1 MEEVAVGIDLGTTN
15 SCVAA
20 IQNGRPKIIE
30 DERGYNILPSCVA
43 FKSHGKFV
51 VGHGAKALILT
62 NPTQTVYAVKRLIG
76 RKFSSV
82 EVQEARR
89 RLSYEI
95 FEGEGDEAILRL
107 GDVELTPEEISSIV
121 LKCIREVA
129 ERALGCPVQQAV
141 ITVPAYFNHAQR
153 RATLQAAELAGLD
166 CLRLINEPTAAAL
179 AYGFKKDLDKRVAI
193 YDLGG
198 GTFDLSVLE
207 IGGGVYETL
216 GTSGNTFLGGEDFDY
231 RVVDYLADQ
240 FRQQHGVDLRE
251 DKMSLQRLKDAAER
265 AKCELSFVDRTPIL
279 IPRVHES
286 LNLEMTLDRTTL
298 EGLVDD
304 LIKETVRITSE
315 ALSDADVSLEELD
328 EIILVGGMTRMPKV
342 QEAIRVFFG
351 MAPCKGVHPEE
362 VVATGASVQAF
373 SLEEEAES
381 HILLDVTPFSLGI
394 DTAGGFFSRIIDR
407 NTTLPVTLGRT
418 FTTVTDNQDVVKV
431 VVRQG
436 ESEVAND
443 NEFLG
448 EFSLEGIRQAAR
460 MTPRIDVDFKID
472 ANGILHVTAADRDT
486 GEAQTV
492 SIKDYQEKVASGTA
506 TDVQLAVGEPE
517 GGGAAPAAAAAA
529 AAGGG
534 LFGKLKTLFGKGD
547 EGAGDGPSQPDTD
560 VQDRSGA
567 PDAGPQLDVQ
577 DRGGAEPV
585 HTDNQMDVQDRG
597 MSMAPPEDPGHELTD
612 RDAFSIPDQPP
623 PMEGQ
628 SMAQPG
634 DEIADNLKNSLGGMF
649 GEPTGSGP
657 AVAQGDAIQPAAP
670 AAPEDPYGIAPAEGA
685 AQPAAEPF
693 GITPV
698 VQTPLGGE
706 PPQPAAPEEPYGIA
720 PLGGDPGGA
729 PASPAPSAP
738 ATGDSLMPLPD
749 ARPHVDTRDRTDLG
763 VQAQQQ
769 EPAEADPFAIRE
781 RPQLDPFGVSGGGG
795 TDPFMGQEGE
805 SAKADPF
812 ALSDTTRSKRTRRVD
827 TQLQTKPGITPAAFN
842 LAENPEAV
850 AASRKRP
857 ARLKIRYKRSATFVK
872 EFTENLA
879 RGGTFVKTKSPLEV
893 GRRCVFEL
901 SVKDLTDTLALKGMV
916 VWSSRGIDKL
926 DADQEPGMGIQY
938 DTEDAEG
945 LESVRA
951 AVQELA

>member
-1 MEEVAVGIDLGTTN
+1 MDEVAVGIDLGTTN

-95 FEGEGDEAILRL
+95 FEGEGDEAVLRL

-141 ITVPAYFNHAQR
+141 ITVPAYFSHAQR

-251 DKMSLQRLKDAAER
+251 DNMSLQRLKDAAER

-298 EGLVDD
+298 ESLVDD

-315 ALSDADVSLEELD
+315 ALADADVSLDELD

-362 VVATGASVQAF
+362 VVATGASVQAY
-373 SLEEEAES
+373 SLEEEADS

-418 FTTVTDNQDVVKV
+418 FTTVTDNQEAVKV
-431 VVRQG
+431 IVRQG
-436 ESEVAND
+436 ESEVASD

-448 EFSLEGIRQAAR
+448 EFSLEGVRQAAR

-486 GEAQTV
+486 GEAQSV
-492 SIKDYQEKVASGTA
+492 SIRDYQEKVASGTA
-506 TDVQLAVGEPE
+506 TDVQLAVG
-517 GGGAAPAAAAAA
+517 GDAAQGAAPGTAAAA

-534 LFGKLKTLFGKGD
+534 LFGKLKTLFGKGE
-547 EGAGDGPSQPDTD
+547 EGSSEASKVDTD
-560 VQDRSGA
+560 VVDRAGGA
-567 PDAGPQLDVQ
+567 GAAPLLDVQ
-577 DRGGAEPV
+577 DRGATEQVPQNNLV
-585 HTDNQMDVQDRG
+585 DIQDRGG
-597 MSMAPPEDPGHELTD
+597 MSMAPPEDPGIELTD
-612 RDAFSIPDQPP
+612 RQSFSIPDQPP
-623 PMEGQ
+623 PMENVPY
-628 SMAQPG
+628 SDPG
-634 DEIADNLKNSLGGMF
+634 RDEVADNLKNSLGSMF
-649 GEPTGSGP
+649 GEPTGGGP
-657 AVAQGDAIQPAAP
+657 VVAPGDALQPDPP
-670 AAPEDPYGIAPAEGA
+670 AMPEDPYGIAPQDGPT
-685 AQPAAEPF
+685 QPAAEPF
-693 GITPV
+693 GITPSV
-698 VQTPLGGE
+698 HTPQAGE
-706 PPQPAAPEEPYGIA
+706 IPPPAAPAEPYGVA
-720 PLGGDPGGA
+720 PIGA
-729 PASPAPSAP
+729 PSGPPTATPSA
-738 ATGDSLMPLPD
+738 DSMMPLPD

-769 EPAEADPFAIRE
+769 APADADPFAIRE
-781 RPQLDPFGVSGGGG
+781 RPQLDPFGVGGGG
-795 TDPFMGQEGE
+795 TTDPFMGQEGE
-805 SAKADPF
+805 PATADPF

-827 TQLQTKPGITPAAFN
+827 TQVQTKAGITPAAFN

-857 ARLKIRYKRSATFVK
+857 ARLKIRYKRASTFVK

-893 GRRCVFEL
+893 GRRCIFEL
-901 SVKDLTDTLALKGMV
+901 TVKDRDDTLALKGMV
-916 VWSSRGIDKL
+916 VWSSRGVEQL
-926 DADQEPGMGIQY
+926 DAGQEPGMGIQY
-938 DTEDAEG
+938 DMEDAEG
-945 LESVRA
+945 LESVRS
-951 AVQELA
+951 AVQELS